1 MGDPQEWYK
10 KNVNSRYRALSKYGL
25 AYLQCL
31 ADDTAT
37 ANGVFGA
44 NVKLGCLGRFGVIA
58 QWPAVRKQFSPQM
71 IWLRRRDKLRQAIS
85 RYRAKQTDEWS
96 KPITA
101 PLSYPPQFDA
111 AEIWRNYDLLVAWDT
126 GWERTFRRLA
136 VCPRE
141 VWYEEILADPQAAV
155 DAICRLVD
163 VKAPRVDV
171 GRCPLAVQRDE
182 VTEMWAR
189 RLSA

>member
-1 MGDPQEWYK
+1 
-10 KNVNSRYRALSKYGL
+10 
-25 AYLQCL
+25 L
-31 ADDTAT
+31 ADDTASG
-37 ANGVFGA
+37 NGVFGIK
-44 NVKLGCLGRFGVIA
+44 VMFGCLQRFGIVA
-58 QWPAVRKQFSPQM
+58 EWPAVRERFSPQM

-85 RYRAKQTDEWS
+85 RYRATQTGDWS
-96 KPITA
+96 RRAAA

-111 AEIWRNYDLLVAWDT
+111 AEIWRNYDRLVAWET
-126 GWERTFRRLA
+126 GWERTFRQLA
-136 VCPRE
+136 VRPRQ

-155 DAICRLVD
+155 DAICRLVG